1 MTLLLLQLQQLLVGR
16 YGLTAEIHI
25 IVYELTFRDIK
36 EIVNLHLSFLFFFSQ
51 ALRGAATLKARA
63 MKEVLNIAAVLPA
76 ERGSTG
82 GPTGAKGNAG
92 HLNHSFSGELSP
104 GEDFLSACSQELLAK
119 GAELLKRTRKGNS
132 NTW

>member
-36 EIVNLHLSFLFFFSQ
+36 EIVNLHLFFSQ

-82 GPTGAKGNAG
+82 GPTGAKGNTG